1 MKKKHLCLV
10 LTLIFALLLGGC
22 ASGETADKYVGD
34 LITSIKKEDPSS
46 LSSFLEQGISDE
58 NETYV
63 LQFPDELKD
72 SYLKFL
78 QASFNAV
85 EFEINGAKKIDDE
98 RYSVQLTFTPL
109 DIEATTKN
117 TCEKY
122 SPAISS
128 TDLNTEMTKLLEK
141 ATEAVK
147 SSPSY
152 EASTQL
158 TLEVKKSK
166 DGYSLDDEQLQKL
179 FSATMDNIMAPYDSV
194 CEILDAQDYLTSCL
208 NALFKNDV
216 AEYAKHTGEDESSVQ
231 SQLESSMYAPPE
243 ELGAS
248 YTERYSA
255 ALKAICNNCQYS
267 VGTPKKQDG
276 LFNYI
281 IDVTVTPNTS
291 FQSAMNELE
300 TGTYYSEE
308 EVDRALVE
316 LMEKYAAAPTY
327 GAQTTVTVSLNFKTL
342 AAAGAEDSE
351 ITSLIDTILPVE

>member
-22 ASGETADKYVGD
+22 ASGDTADKYVGD

-46 LSSFLEQGISDE
+46 MSSFLEQGITESND
-58 NETYV
+58 NYV

-78 QASFNAV
+78 QASLNAV

-109 DIEATTKN
+109 DIEATTKD
-117 TCEKY
+117 TCEKFI
-122 SPAISS
+122 SGISS
-128 TDLNTEMTKLLEK
+128 TDLNAEMTKLLEK
-141 ATEAVK
+141 ATSAVK
-147 SSPSY
+147 NSPSY
-152 EASTQL
+152 KDSTQL
-158 TLEVKKSK
+158 TLEVKKTK
-166 DGYSLDDEQLQKL
+166 DGYKLDHKQLQKL
-179 FSATMDNIMAPYDSV
+179 FSATMENIMVPYDSV

-208 NALFKNDV
+208 NAMFKNDV
-216 AEYAKHTGEDESSVQ
+216 SEYAKHTGEDESSVQ
-231 SQLESSMYAPPE
+231 ADLESSMYAPPE
-243 ELGAS
+243 DLSSA
-248 YTERYSA
+248 YTDRYTA

-267 VGTPKKQDG
+267 VGIPKKQDG
-276 LFNYI
+276 VFNYI

-291 FQSAMNELE
+291 FQSAMNELAA
-300 TGTYYSEE
+300 GTYYSDK
-308 EVDRALVE
+308 EVDKALVE

-327 GAQTTVTVSLNFKTL
+327 GDETTVTVSLNFKTL

-351 ITSLIDTILPVE
+351 ITTLIDTILPVE

>member
-1 MKKKHLCLV
+1 MNKKHLCLV

-22 ASGETADKYVGD
+22 ASGDTADKYVGD

-46 LSSFLEQGISDE
+46 LSSFLQQGIAQE

-78 QASFNAV
+78 QTSLNAV

-109 DIEATTKN
+109 DIEATTKD
-117 TCEKY
+117 TCEKFI
-122 SPAISS
+122 SGISS

-141 ATEAVK
+141 AAQAVK

-152 EASTQL
+152 KDSTQL
-158 TLEVKKSK
+158 TLEVKKTK
-166 DGYSLDDEQLQKL
+166 DGYKLDHKQLQKL
-179 FSATMDNIMAPYDSV
+179 FSATMKNIMAPYDSV

-208 NALFKNDV
+208 NAMFKNDV
-216 AEYAKHTGEDESSVQ
+216 TEYAKHTGEDESSVQ
-231 SQLESSMYAPPE
+231 SDLESSMYAPPE
-243 ELGAS
+243 DLSAS
-248 YTERYSA
+248 YKDRYTA
-255 ALKAICNNCQYS
+255 ALKAICNNCQYT

-276 LFNYI
+276 LFNYM

-291 FQSAMNELE
+291 FQSAMNELSA
-300 TGTYYSEE
+300 GTYGSDA
-308 EVDRALVE
+308 EVDRTLVK
-316 LMEKYAAAPTY
+316 LLEKYAAAPTY
-327 GAQTTVTVSLNFKTL
+327 GDETTVTVSLNFKTL
-342 AAAGAEDSE
+342 AQAGAEDSE
-351 ITSLIDTILPVE
+351 ITTLIDTILPVE

>member
-128 TDLNTEMTKLLEK
+128 T
-141 ATEAVK
+141 K

-152 EASTQL
+152 ENSTQL

-243 ELGAS
+243 ELSAS

-276 LFNYI
+276 LFNYM

-308 EVDRALVE
+308 EVERALVE

-342 AAAGAEDSE
+342 SAAGAEDSE
-351 ITSLIDTILPVE
+351 ITSLIDTILPVA